1 MRIRL
6 DLIEDEPFRWD
17 ETETVTAEAL
27 EEPDL
32 LELGPIAWTGT
43 VAKAPPGYRLE
54 ASLEYRQTLTCGRCL
69 KPHEE
74 PVESTID
81 LIVLVNPRGLGG
93 GAETQLE
100 ASDLGV
106 LELEDE
112 TLDTDPVL
120 FEQLELNLP
129 MRPLC
134 RPDCAGLCP
143 HCGAD
148 RNEEP
153 NCCGGGDTDP
163 RWDALKNL
171 KLS

>member
-17 ETETVTAEAL
+17 ETETVAAESL
-27 EEPDL
+27 EESDL
-32 LELGPIAWTGT
+32 LALGPIAWAGS
-43 VAKAPPGYRLE
+43 VSKAPPGFRLE
-54 ASLEYRQTLTCGRCL
+54 ATIKYRQTLACGRCL
-69 KPHEE
+69 KSYEE
-74 PVESTID
+74 PVEAKID
-81 LIVLVNPRGLGG
+81 LVVLVNPPGPTGG
-93 GAETQLE
+93 EVRLDAD
-100 ASDLGV
+100 DLGV
-106 LELEDE
+106 LALEDE
-112 TLDTDPVL
+112 TLDTDPIL
-120 FEQLELNLP
+120 YEQLELSLP

-148 RNEEP
+148 RNETP
-153 NCCGGGDTDP
+153 DCCAGGGTDP